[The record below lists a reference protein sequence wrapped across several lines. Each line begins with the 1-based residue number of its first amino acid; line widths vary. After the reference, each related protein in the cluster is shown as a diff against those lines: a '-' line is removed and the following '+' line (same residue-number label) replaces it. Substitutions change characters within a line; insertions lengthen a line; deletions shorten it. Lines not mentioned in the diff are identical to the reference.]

1 MPVSDDRYETYL
13 VVALF
18 LYALPFVHN
27 LLCVEIPFNAGYDLA
42 LRYLSVP
49 AAAVVVFGGRR
60 LRKSLGR
67 QGYRVL
73 SQVFVSAVIFGWIV
87 GLGQAYVVLAN
98 ALLPPQQSV
107 TYEGVVVGKF
117 TSGRFGETHVARVRI
132 TSPHSAVIRFRVAAG
147 DYARLM
153 VGDAFSKKMVLGP
166 LDIPYVDHCGWLAR
180 ASQPNRRLERAGMS
194 PGADIRPSRAGRS
207 AAIR

>member
-49 AAAVVVFGGRR
+49 AAAVVVFG
-60 LRKSLGR
+60 
-67 QGYRVL
+67 
-73 SQVFVSAVIFGWIV
+73 
-87 GLGQAYVVLAN
+87 N

-107 TYEGVVVGKF
+107 TYDGVVVGKF

>member
-1 MPVSDDRYETYL
+1 MPVSDERYEIYL
-13 VVALF
+13 VAALF
-18 LYALPFVHN
+18 VYALPFVHN
-27 LLCVEIPFNAGYDLA
+27 LRCVEIPFNAGYDLA

-49 AAAVVVFGGRR
+49 VAAFIVLGGGR
-60 LRKSLGR
+60 LRRTLGR
-67 QGYRVL
+67 QAYRL
-73 SQVFVSAVIFGWIV
+73 PAQMFVSAAIFGWMV

-107 TYEGVVVGKF
+107 KYDGVIVEKF
-117 TSGRFGETHVARVRI
+117 KSGRFGETHVVRVRI
-132 TSPHSAVIRFRVAAG
+132 APPDSALIRFRVPAG
-147 DYARLM
+147 DYDRLM

-166 LDIPYVDHCGWLAR
+166 LRLPYIDHCGWLGR

-194 PGADIRPSRAGRS
+194 PSANIRPSSAGRS

>member
-98 ALLPPQQSV
+98 ALLPPQS
-107 TYEGVVVGKF
+107 
-117 TSGRFGETHVARVRI
+117 I
-132 TSPHSAVIRFRVAAG
+132 
-147 DYARLM
+147 
-153 VGDAFSKKMVLGP
+153 
-166 LDIPYVDHCGWLAR
+166 
-180 ASQPNRRLERAGMS
+180 RRLPRSEEHTS
-194 PGADIRPSRAGRS
+194 ELQSRGHLVCRLLLE
-207 AAIR
+207 